1 MIHVA
6 FVTPSI
12 DGDPALDDEPQ
23 RFWRAW
29 LSKAQRASEK
39 YRDKVLAGEEPEF
52 DSAVWKELKDWLFDG
67 PFNGKCGYCE
77 SSVIAVAYGDAEHY
91 RPKGAVTDGPSDARA
106 PVIVRRKVHE
116 GYWWLAYDWTNLFPA
131 CGRCNSAHKREHFPT
146 KNTHVRPLKRD
157 AAKWTTAELDRD
169 EEPLL
174 LHPMREGAAHDPQRH
189 ITFDVTGRALA
200 LDGSERG
207 QATIDTCGLNRN
219 SGRNSLVE
227 HRRETVDEQVDRC
240 LLAFL
245 RADCDVRAI
254 DLFLDELARRG
265 RPYLGAIRAAVE
277 RKLDSISASITAR
290 RTPLR

>member
-1 MIHVA
+1 
-6 FVTPSI
+6 
-12 DGDPALDDEPQ
+12 
-23 RFWRAW
+23 
-29 LSKAQRASEK
+29 
-39 YRDKVLAGEEPEF
+39 
-52 DSAVWKELKDWLFDG
+52 
-67 PFNGKCGYCE
+67 
-77 SSVIAVAYGDAEHY
+77 
-91 RPKGAVTDGPSDARA
+91 
-106 PVIVRRKVHE
+106 
-116 GYWWLAYDWTNLFPA
+116 
-131 CGRCNSAHKREHFPT
+131 
-146 KNTHVRPLKRD
+146 
-157 AAKWTTAELDRD
+157 
-169 EEPLL
+169 
-174 LHPMREGAAHDPQRH
+174 MREGAAHDPQRH

>member
-157 AAKWTTAELDRD
+157 AVNWTTAELDRD

-200 LDGSERG
+200 LDGSARG

-227 HRRETVDEQVDRC
+227 ARRRQVD
-240 LLAFL
+240 
-245 RADCDVRAI
+245 
-254 DLFLDELARRG
+254 LARIVALKHFEQKN
-265 RPYLGAIRAAVE
+265 Y
-277 RKLDSISASITAR
+277 SITALKEWLAEYEAEGGTYVGAVR
-290 RTPLR
+290 CEIGRLFDRWRAELSTL